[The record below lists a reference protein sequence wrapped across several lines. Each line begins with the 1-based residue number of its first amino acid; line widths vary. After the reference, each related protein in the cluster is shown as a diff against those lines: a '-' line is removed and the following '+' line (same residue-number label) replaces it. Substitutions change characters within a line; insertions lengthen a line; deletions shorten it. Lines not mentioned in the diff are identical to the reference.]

1 MKSFSRIALGAGFA
15 LAGAAGMAAAPAAA
29 QQAAAPSLSGAE
41 RQALHALQ
49 TAIEQRDYATA
60 AAAAAAARSTVRSRD
75 AVYYAGALEL
85 RLGNETNNST
95 FQAQGIEAMLRSGAV
110 PTANLG
116 QLYKNQAALA
126 LSAGRYQEAERLL
139 ASWVQAAPNDPEAL
153 LALAEIKDVL
163 RKGSE
168 AVTLVDRA
176 IDIRTAAG
184 QRAPESWY
192 KRGLKHAV
200 DAQLAGPSIKF
211 SQGLL
216 ANYPSPKNWRDALLI
231 YNELTPPDP
240 EARLDAM
247 RLMRSANALSGE
259 RDYLQLAQAL
269 SSEGLPGESKAV
281 LDEGVAAKMVDP
293 AKATFKELIAST
305 GKRAAADKKALAS
318 QASKAMAAAS
328 GTAALEAGDAHFAF
342 GDYDKAAEL
351 YRAAVQKGSVDAN
364 VANTRLGMALALAGQ
379 AAEAQAALRAVNG
392 TRGPLAS
399 YWLLW
404 LAQGGAA

>member
-110 PTANLG
+110 PAANLG